1 MTEDTGVCAP
11 ALARALH
18 IEGHS
23 YEGVIL
29 PRLGHPRTR
38 VAFFRRPRELAAK
51 LDITSAQ
58 IRAARG
64 FLNWSVRELSQRC
77 GVSESAISRAE
88 RSDGV
93 PGMQASKLKAV
104 RTAFEIHGI
113 EFLDQTGLRY
123 RGR

>member
-1 MTEDTGVCAP
+1 LT
-11 ALARALH
+11 AR
-18 IEGHS
+18 
-23 YEGVIL
+23 
-29 PRLGHPRTR
+29 P
-38 VAFFRRPRELAAK
+38 
-51 LDITSAQ
+51 DITNAQ

-64 FLNWSVRELSQRC
+64 FLNLSVRELSQRC

-93 PGMQASKLKAV
+93 PAMQARNLKAV
-104 RTAFEIHGI
+104 RAAFEVYGI